1 MYHDLFW
8 FGKGIILGFG
18 ISMPVGPMGILCIQR
33 TLKQG
38 WPAGI
43 LTGFGAA
50 TADMLYAILAAFGLG
65 MVGECLARYGYGI
78 QVVGGILL
86 IAFGIRIFYTAQD
99 TSRKTAGKNG
109 SLWGL
114 YSSAFLL
121 TFTNPVTIF
130 MFTALFA
137 GLGVN
142 DPEFTRMQAA
152 QLVGGAFLGSF
163 MWYITLSSTV
173 GFFRGH
179 VEKYLPWINRIAAV
193 ALMIF
198 GLIALLDAF
207 GIIHVRG

>member
-1 MYHDLFW
+1 MYQDLFW
-8 FGKGIILGFG
+8 LGKGIILGFG

-38 WPAGI
+38 HLAG
-43 LTGFGAA
+43 LLSGLGAA
-50 TADMLYAILAAFGLG
+50 TADMLYAMLAAFGLG

-86 IAFGIRIFYTAQD
+86 LAFGARIFITAKD
-99 TSRKTAGKNG
+99 EGHKNSGKTQ
-109 SLWGL
+109 SLYGL

-142 DPEFTRMQAA
+142 DPDFTRIEAA
-152 QLVGGAFLGSF
+152 QLVAGAFMGSF
-163 MWYITLSSTV
+163 LWYVTLSSTV

-179 VEKYLPWINRIAAV
+179 VEKYLPWINRVAAT

-198 GLIALLDAF
+198 GLMALLDAF
-207 GIIHVRG
+207 GVINLRG